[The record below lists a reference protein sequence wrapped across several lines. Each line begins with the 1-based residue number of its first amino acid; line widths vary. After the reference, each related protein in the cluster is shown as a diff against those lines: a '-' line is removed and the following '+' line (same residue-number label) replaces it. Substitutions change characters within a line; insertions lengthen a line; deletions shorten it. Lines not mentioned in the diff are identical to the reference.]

1 MKSIRVII
9 SIFILVAI
17 ALVAA
22 AQMQAKKPVVYD
34 FSYLDRKISGWVD
47 SGYYKGASVIIVKD
61 DKVIHQKYFGNYTP
75 ETVAYIASAGKWL
88 AATTIAAVVDDGK
101 LSWDDKVKK
110 WLPEFKDQKGEATL
124 RQLFSHTAGYPD
136 YQSAGRHPDNYKTL
150 KESVAHIVDL
160 PADTAPGTKFKY
172 GGLAMQVADRMA
184 ELAAGKDWE
193 LIFQEKIAKPL
204 GMQLTHFTPVSDVG
218 GQSPMLGGGVRSS
231 LEDYARFLNMIIHN
245 GVYKGKRILSAKAIQ
260 EMQADQVGN
269 AKMTDPYVE
278 NTRASERKD
287 VYGLGEWREEV
298 DAKGNATLISSP
310 SWAGAYPWIDKKHN
324 VYGFLLARVAEMKNG
339 FNSFLGSPVLPLL
352 VRDVLAQA
360 NMKNVK
366 QGYITTADGAKLYYE
381 ETGKGEPLILI
392 HGHSFDRTEWDPQ
405 FFELAKKYKLI
416 RYDLRGYGWSSM
428 PSENQKAL
436 HADDLK
442 TLMDQLHIAKAHIVG
457 LSLGGFIVTD
467 FLALYP
473 GRLLSATAASGDFFD
488 VPGPG
493 QPWTSEEAETQ
504 YKKIKV
510 WQAKGIQANKQ
521 EWFSKLT
528 KRNGK
533 NIESLRQPVWN
544 MIYKWDAWQPQHLE
558 PRFLLGTEAETRLR
572 AQKIIVPVLILTGA
586 ADANVPDRLLKV
598 VPSAKQMIIPHAGHV
613 SNLENPK
620 GFNEKLLAFLNT
632 IKLKEDEKN

>member
-1 MKSIRVII
+1 MKSVLVII
-9 SIFILVAI
+9 STFILATVAGI
-17 ALVAA
+17 TA
-22 AQMQAKKPVVYD
+22 AQIPAKKTVVYD
-34 FSYLDRKISGWVD
+34 FSYLDRKIGGWVD
-47 SGYYKGASVIIVKD
+47 SGYYKGASVLIVKD
-61 DKVIHQKYFGNYTP
+61 DEVIHQEYFGNYTP

-88 AATTIAAVVDDGK
+88 AAATIAAVVDDGK
-101 LSWDDKVKK
+101 LSWDDQVKK

-136 YQSAGRHPDNYKTL
+136 YQPEGTHPDNYQTL

-172 GGLAMQVADRMA
+172 GGLAMQVAGRMA
-184 ELAAGKDWE
+184 ELATGKDWE
-193 LIFQEKIAKPL
+193 SIFQEKIANPL
-204 GMQLTHFTPVSDVG
+204 GMQLTHFTPVSNVG
-218 GQSPMLGGGVRSS
+218 GQNPMLGGGARSS

-310 SWAGAYPWIDKKHN
+310 SWAGAYPWVDKKHN

-339 FNSFLGSPVLPLL
+339 FNSFLGSPVLPVL

-360 NMKNVK
+360 SMSNIKH
-366 QGYITTADGAKLYYE
+366 GYIATHDGAKLYYE

-405 FFELAKKYKLI
+405 FFLLAKKYRVI

-442 TLMDQLHIAKAHIVG
+442 ALMDQLHIAKAHIVG

-473 GRLLSATAASGDFFD
+473 GRLLSATATSGDFFD

-493 QPWTSEEAETQ
+493 QPWTAEEAETQ

-521 EWFSKLT
+521 E
-528 KRNGK
+528 
-533 NIESLRQPVWN
+533 
-544 MIYKWDAWQPQHLE
+544 
-558 PRFLLGTEAETRLR
+558 
-572 AQKIIVPVLILTGA
+572 
-586 ADANVPDRLLKV
+586 
-598 VPSAKQMIIPHAGHV
+598 
-613 SNLENPK
+613 
-620 GFNEKLLAFLNT
+620 
-632 IKLKEDEKN
+632 

>member
-9 SIFILVAI
+9 STLILVVVVSI
-17 ALVAA
+17 AS

-34 FSYLDRKISGWVD
+34 FSYLDRKIGGWVD

-61 DKVIHQKYFGNYTP
+61 DKVIHQKYFGNYNP

-88 AATTIAAVVDDGK
+88 AAATIATVVDDGK

-136 YQSAGRHPDNYKTL
+136 YQPAGRHPDNYQTL

-160 PADTAPGTKFKY
+160 TADTTPGTKFKY
-172 GGLAMQVADRMA
+172 GGLAMQVAGRMA
-184 ELAAGKDWE
+184 ELATGKDWE
-193 LIFQEKIAKPL
+193 RIFQEKIAKPL

-218 GQSPMLGGGVRSS
+218 GQNPMLGGGARSA

-245 GVYKGKRILSAKAIQ
+245 GVYKGKRILSVKAIR
-260 EMQADQVGN
+260 EMQADQIGN

-278 NTRASERKD
+278 NIRASERKD

-298 DAKGNATLISSP
+298 DAHGNATLISSP
-310 SWAGAYPWIDKKHN
+310 GWAGAYPWIDKKNH
-324 VYGFLLARVAEMKNG
+324 VYGFLLARVSEMKNG

-352 VRDVLAQA
+352 VRDVLAQTS
-360 NMKNVK
+360 MKNTK
-366 QGYITTADGAKLYYE
+366 HGYIITPDGARLYYE
-381 ETGKGEPLILI
+381 ETGKGQPLILI

-405 FFELAKKYKLI
+405 FFELAKKCRVI

-442 TLMDQLHIAKAHIVG
+442 ILMDQLHIAKAHVVG
-457 LSLGGFIVTD
+457 LSLGGFVVTD

-493 QPWTSEEAETQ
+493 QRWTADEIESQ
-504 YKKIKV
+504 RKKIKA
-510 WQAKGIQANKQ
+510 WRAKGIQVSKQ
-521 EWFSKLT
+521 EWFNKLT
-528 KRNGK
+528 KRDGK
-533 NIESLRQPVWN
+533 NIENLRQPIWN

-558 PRFLLGTEAETRLR
+558 PRFLLGNEAEARLR
-572 AQKIIVPVLILTGA
+572 AQKITVPVMVLTGD
-586 ADANVPDRLLKV
+586 ADAAIPNKLLQV
-598 VPSAKQMIIPHAGHV
+598 LPSAKQVFVPYAGHV
-613 SNLENPK
+613 SNLENPD
-620 GFNEKLLAFLNT
+620 GFTVKLLAFLNT

>member
-1 MKSIRVII
+1 MKSARIII
-9 SIFILVAI
+9 STIIL
-17 ALVAA
+17 AA
-22 AQMQAKKPVVYD
+22 ATGGASAQMKSKAPVVYD
-34 FSYLDRKISGWVD
+34 FSYLDRKIGGWVD
-47 SGYYKGASVIIVKD
+47 SGYYKGASIIIVKD
-61 DKVIHQKYFGNYTP
+61 DEVIHQKYFGNYTP
-75 ETVAYIASAGKWL
+75 KTVVYIASAGKWL
-88 AATTIAAVVDDGK
+88 AAAAIAAVVDDGK
-101 LSWDDKVKK
+101 LSWNDQVKK

-136 YQSAGRHPDNYKTL
+136 YQPEGRHTDNYQTL

-172 GGLAMQVADRMA
+172 GGLAMQVAGRMA
-184 ELAAGKDWE
+184 ELATGKDWE
-193 LIFQEKIAKPL
+193 TIFQEKIAKPL
-204 GMQLTHFTPVSDVG
+204 GMELTHFTPVSDVG
-218 GQSPMLGGGVRSS
+218 GQNPMLGGGARAT
-231 LEDYARFLNMIIHN
+231 LEDYAHFLNMIIHN
-245 GVYKGKRILSAKAIQ
+245 GMYKGKRILSARAIQ

-287 VYGLGEWREEV
+287 IYGLGEWREEV
-298 DAKGNATLISSP
+298 DAKGNAALISSP

-324 VYGFLLARVAEMKNG
+324 VYGFMLARVAEMKNG
-339 FNSFLGSPVLPLL
+339 FNSFLGSPALPLL
-352 VRDVLAQA
+352 VRDVLARA
-360 NMKNVK
+360 DRGNVK
-366 QGYITTADGAKLYYE
+366 RGYITTPDGAKLYYE

-392 HGHSFDRTEWDPQ
+392 HGHSFDCTEWDPQ
-405 FFELAKKYKLI
+405 FFELAKKYRVI

-442 TLMDQLHIAKAHIVG
+442 VLMDQLHIAKAHIVG

-488 VPGPG
+488 VPGPNH
-493 QPWTSEEAETQ
+493 PWTAEEVEIQ
-504 YKKIKV
+504 REKINV
-510 WQAKGIQANKQ
+510 WQAKGIQLSKQ
-521 EWFSKLT
+521 EWFNKLT
-528 KRNGK
+528 KRKGK
-533 NIESLRQPVWN
+533 NIENLRQPVWN

-558 PRFLLGTEAETRLR
+558 PRFLLGNEAEPRLR
-572 AQKIIVPVLILTGA
+572 AQKITVPVLVLTGD
-586 ADANVPDRLLKV
+586 ADANIPNKLLKV

-613 SNLENPK
+613 SNMENPN

-632 IKLKEDEKN
+632 IH

>member
-1 MKSIRVII
+1 MKGIRVII
-9 SIFILVAI
+9 STFILVTVASI
-17 ALVAA
+17 AA

-34 FSYLDRKISGWVD
+34 FFYLDRKIGGWVD
-47 SGYYKGASVIIVKD
+47 SGYYKGASIIIVKN
-61 DKVIHQKYFGNYTP
+61 DKVIHQKYFGNYSH

-88 AATTIAAVVDDGK
+88 AAATIATVVDDGK

-110 WLPEFKDQKGEATL
+110 WLPEFKDQKGEVTL

-136 YQSAGRHPDNYKTL
+136 YQPAGRHPDNYQTL
-150 KESVAHIVDL
+150 TESVAHIVDL
-160 PADTAPGTKFKY
+160 PADTTSGTKFKY
-172 GGLAMQVADRMA
+172 GGLAMQVAGRMA

-193 LIFQEKIAKPL
+193 TIFQEKIAVPL
-204 GMQLTHFTPVSDVG
+204 GMHLTHFTPVSDIN
-218 GQSPMLGGGVRSS
+218 GQNPMLGGGARSA
-231 LEDYARFLNMIIHN
+231 LEDYAQFLNMIIHN

-269 AKMTDPYVE
+269 AKMIDPYVE

-310 SWAGAYPWIDKKHN
+310 SWAGAYPWIDKKNN
-324 VYGFLLARVAEMKNG
+324 VYGFLLARVAETKNG

-381 ETGKGEPLILI
+381 ETGKGERLILI

-405 FFELAKKYKLI
+405 FFELAKKYRVI

-428 PSENQKAL
+428 PSEGQKVL

-457 LSLGGFIVTD
+457 LSLGGFIATD

-473 GRLLSATAASGDFFD
+473 NRLLSATAASGDFFD
-488 VPGPG
+488 VSGPG
-493 QPWTSEEAETQ
+493 HSWTAEEAETQ
-504 YKKIKV
+504 RKKIKT
-510 WQAKGIQANKQ
+510 WQAKGIQASKQ
-521 EWFSKLT
+521 EWFNKLT
-528 KRNGK
+528 KRNDK
-533 NIESLRQPVWN
+533 NIEGLRQPVWN

-558 PRFLLGTEAETRLR
+558 PRFLLGNEAEARLR
-572 AQKIIVPVLILTGA
+572 TQKITVPVLILTGA

-598 VPSAKQMIIPHAGHV
+598 LPSAKQVIIPHAGHV

-620 GFNEKLLAFLNT
+620 GFNEKLFAFLNT
-632 IKLKEDEKN
+632 IKLLKTD